1 MEDLASLKS
10 RLRSYRRKVMEP
22 GEHRVSAVLIPLLDK
37 NGEISLIFTR
47 RTGQVKHHKHQ
58 ISFPGGVREDGD
70 ETLLDTVL
78 REVEEEIGL
87 AGEQVE
93 IIGAIDDISTVTGF
107 RITPFAGIVPSEHSF
122 VLNRAEIRELIT
134 VPVRLLLQPSVFSSG
149 YRSYNGEKHHSY
161 YFRVNR
167 RTIIWGAT
175 ARILAQ
181 FLEVA
186 FMWKPSGRETESCS
200 VICPSG
206 GP

>member
-1 MEDLASLKS
+1 MEGIAALKS
-10 RLRSYRRKVMEP
+10 RLGSYRRKVIET
-22 GEHRVSAVLIPLLDK
+22 GEHRVSAVLIPLFDR

-70 ETLLDTVL
+70 EKLQDTVL

-87 AGEQVE
+87 TGNHIE
-93 IIGAIDDISTVTGF
+93 IIGAIDDIATVTGF
-107 RITPFAGIVPSEHSF
+107 RITPFAGIVPSEYSF
-122 VLNRAEIRELIT
+122 VLNRAEIKELIP

-149 YRSYNGEKHHSY
+149 YRSYKGEKHHSY

-186 FMWKPSGRETESCS
+186 FMWKASGLETDTGS
-200 VICPSG
+200 VISPSAE
-206 GP
+206 P